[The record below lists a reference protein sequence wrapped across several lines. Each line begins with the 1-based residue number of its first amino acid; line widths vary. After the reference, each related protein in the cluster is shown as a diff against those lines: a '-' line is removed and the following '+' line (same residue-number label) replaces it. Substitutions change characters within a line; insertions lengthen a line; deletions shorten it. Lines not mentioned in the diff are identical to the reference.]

1 MLTKTI
7 GRALLTAVAMA
18 GVTVA
23 ASAAHAGGDRMV
35 FATMPGG
42 TMYYTLG
49 TGVSAM
55 LTKKLDR
62 KVTVQPHSGS
72 SVYLPLIDAGE
83 AQLGFSSSL
92 DADAAFRG
100 TDRKP
105 LKNLRAVARV
115 WALKVALMARE
126 SAGLKT
132 VKDLKGKRVVVDF
145 KGQVAMGKVIRAML
159 ATGGLG
165 PKDVKA
171 VTVGNVRAGNEALI
185 KGNVDVTFIAVG
197 IPLVKQ
203 ANSKIPGGVRY
214 IDLAGGDISPATLGK
229 HANGVY
235 ATDVKPAAHLPE
247 VKAPIKTTAFDIL
260 LVTSAKT
267 PAKDVKAVLAAL
279 SSEFKGLQKSYPPL
293 RRGKVAGFA
302 SPTNTVPY
310 HAGAV
315 AFFKEKGMWSA
326 ANDKREASFA
336 K

>member
-1 MLTKTI
+1 
-7 GRALLTAVAMA
+7 
-18 GVTVA
+18 
-23 ASAAHAGGDRMV
+23 MV

-62 KVTVQPHSGS
+62 KVTVQPYGGS

-115 WALKVALMARE
+115 WGLKVALMARE
-126 SAGLKT
+126 KSGLKT

-145 KGQVAMGKVIRAML
+145 KGQVAMGKVVRAML

-165 PKDVKA
+165 DKDVKG

-214 IDLAGGDISPATLGK
+214 IDLAGGDLSAAMLGK

-235 ATDVKPAAHLPE
+235 ATEVKPAKQVDLPDRVGFVYDLSE
-247 VKAPIKTTAFDIL
+247 GGLSAAVVPYDQGVARTWVVGDVDDASIPAAAEAVVQGSTFSGPHPAGVGEQITYYLTYRTLSPIVLIPGLCLLAFLGI
-260 LVTSAKT
+260 VVVGGGAM
-267 PAKDVKAVLAAL
+267 VLRGAGRDKYAAL
-279 SSEFKGLQKSYPPL
+279 AE
-293 RRGKVAGFA
+293 
-302 SPTNTVPY
+302 
-310 HAGAV
+310 
-315 AFFKEKGMWSA
+315 E
-326 ANDKREASFA
+326 D
-336 K
+336 